1 MNLKLKHLVILKR
14 FLFVFAFIF
23 LSLISFVWLNSI
35 NKDSSRSVNA
45 TPIANKTI
53 IVDCGHGKPDE
64 GAVGFNGTTEQ
75 AINLSIG
82 LKLQKLIEQSG
93 GSVILT
99 RSDENSIYSI
109 DSKSIR
115 EKKISDTKN
124 RVEIG
129 NNSSADIFV
138 SIHLNKY
145 PQSSIYRGW
154 QTFYQ
159 ANSSDSTELAQIIQ
173 ENINKNIDYQ
183 NNRKPMKI
191 TDVYI
196 MEHVKIPA
204 VIVEC
209 GFLSNPEESVLL
221 QDESYQSKIAWGIFI
236 GIQNYFYNKTI
247 VKQ

>member
-23 LSLISFVWLNSI
+23 ISLISFVWLNSI

>member
-1 MNLKLKHLVILKR
+1 MNLKLKSLTIFKR
-14 FLFVFAFIF
+14 FLFVLAFIF
-23 LSLISFVWLNSI
+23 LSLISFAGLNEI
-35 NKDSSRSVNA
+35 KKDGTRSVNA

-93 GSVILT
+93 GNVILT

-115 EKKISDTKN
+115 EKKVSDTKN

-129 NNSSADIFV
+129 NNSNADIFI

-145 PQSSIYRGW
+145 PQSSVYRGW
-154 QTFYQ
+154 QAFYQ
-159 ANSSDSTELAQIIQ
+159 ENSSESRDLANIIQ
-173 ENINKNIDYQ
+173 ENINKNIDYE

-209 GFLSNPEESVLL
+209 GFLSNKEESVLL

-236 GIQNYFYNKTI
+236 GIQDYFFNKTI
-247 VKQ
+247 VNQ

>member
-14 FLFVFAFIF
+14 FLFVFDFIF
-23 LSLISFVWLNSI
+23 ISLISFVWLNSI